1 MLSSLISRAVR
12 STAFVGVGVAFLVSG
27 CTSDGVVAA
36 PGIDVVVAANIEAGM
51 DEEVARC
58 LAGIGSQE
66 LSTLV
71 LMPDAERTASEDRLV
86 EELTISCEEA
96 SAFVLDEP
104 LEPDTLA
111 FDDQPFTFG
120 DDPRFDRLW
129 ERCEVGDGSACDQ
142 LWEQAPVGSEYER
155 FGVTCG
161 ERDQL
166 LDCSEELT
174 EETVEA
180 IDAAAQAKAEAIEAR
195 DDDAS
200 TDDEPT

>member
-1 MLSSLISRAVR
+1 MLSSLISRVGR
-12 STAFVGVGVAFLVSG
+12 STVFVGVGLAFVVSG
-27 CTSDGVVAA
+27 CTSDGEVGA
-36 PGIDVVVAANIEAGM
+36 PGIDAVVAANTEAGM
-51 DEEVARC
+51 DNEVARC

-66 LSTLV
+66 LSTSV
-71 LMPDAERTASEDRLV
+71 LMPDAERTASEARLV

-104 LEPDTLA
+104 IEPDTLA

-120 DDPRFDRLW
+120 DDPTFDRLW
-129 ERCEVGDGSACDQ
+129 EQCEAGDGAACDR
-142 LWEQAPVGSEYER
+142 LWETAPVGSEYER

-166 LDCSEELT
+166 LDCSEELS

-180 IDAAAQAKAEAIEAR
+180 IDAAAQAKTEAIAAR
-195 DDDAS
+195 TDDAAS
-200 TDDEPT
+200 DDEPS